1 MNEKR
6 KESKFIIAAYLGDK
20 GAHTLI
26 EEDVMKL
33 THINYAF
40 ALVKDGE
47 VTGSHLKNLD
57 ILKKMK
63 ALNPNLKTV
72 ISIGGWGA
80 GGFSEAAST
89 EESRGKFADTAVEF
103 MLNNDFDGI
112 DIDWEYP
119 CSSLAGIA
127 SSPDDKFTFT
137 LMLQE
142 IRNRLDSL
150 EKERGKHYL
159 LTVAAGAGEY
169 FIEGTEMEKVQQYI
183 DYLNL
188 MTYDMRGS
196 FQDITGHHTN
206 LYEQSGE
213 PEGISSEKAVDMFV
227 NAGVPIEKIV
237 LGAAFYS
244 RIWHGVENVGTGLGR
259 KAETTGSHS
268 VSYTE
273 LLESYINKNGYT
285 RYWDDKAKAPYLF
298 NGETFISYDDEESM
312 TCKAEFIKERGLAG
326 IMFWEYSLDKSRT
339 LLDSLYR
346 TLVLK

>member
-1 MNEKR
+1 MTEKC
-6 KESKFIIAAYLGDK
+6 KEPKLMIAAYLTDK

-40 ALVKDGE
+40 ALIQNGE

-89 EESRGKFADTAVEF
+89 AESREKFADTAVEF
-103 MLNNDFDGI
+103 MINNDFDGI

-127 SSPDDKFTFT
+127 SSPEDKFNFT

-142 IRNRLDSL
+142 IRKRLDAL
-150 EKERGKHYL
+150 ERDSGKHYL
-159 LTVAAGAGEY
+159 LNVAAGAGEY
-169 FIEGTEMEKVQQYI
+169 FIDGTEMEKAQQYI

-213 PEGISSEKAVDMFV
+213 PEGISSEKAVNMFV

-237 LGAAFYS
+237 LGTAFYA
-244 RIWHGVENVGTGLGR
+244 RMWRGVENAGTGLGR
-259 KAETTGSHS
+259 KAQTTGSHS
-268 VSYTE
+268 ASYSD

-298 NGETFISYDDEESM
+298 NGDTFVSYDDDESM
-312 TCKAEFIKERGLAG
+312 KYKAEFIKERGLAG
-326 IMFWEYSLDKSRT
+326 VMFWEYSLDRSHT

-346 TLVLK
+346 TLMHK